1 MTNSALTALVVVLAM
16 QTAPRMQ
23 SLIAV
28 VRPVLPFPGAT
39 ADGDLPADNSAA
51 SKWFVLWPAAAD
63 DTRITVRANPL
74 HPDVQKASADAMG
87 EINKAVAAAERR
99 AQAAYDR
106 ALEQLRKGGKTGEL
120 EPVTL
125 DDEGVAGQR
134 IDAELE
140 ATIELDSA
148 ASFEIDS
155 GEAPT
160 VAPAATAGVWVVSV
174 PANTYRSGDSKE
186 RREQFRAA
194 ESRLFFGLS
203 SRPDATKLG
212 NRPRYRVTVPQSI
225 TAFCVVIRGNAELVA
240 ELTASADWAQLAAR

>member
-1 MTNSALTALVVVLAM
+1 MTNVVLTAMAVVLAI
-16 QTAPRMQ
+16 QAAPRMQ
-23 SLIAV
+23 SLIAA
-28 VRPVLPFPGAT
+28 VRPVLPFPSANAG
-39 ADGDLPADNSAA
+39 GDLPADNSAA
-51 SKWFVLWPAAAD
+51 SKWFVVWPADAD
-63 DTRITVRANPL
+63 ETRIIVRANPL
-74 HPDVQKASADAMG
+74 HPDVQKASAEAMG
-87 EINKAVAAAERR
+87 EINRAVAAAERR

-140 ATIELDSA
+140 AIIELTSA
-148 ASFEIDS
+148 ASFEIES

-160 VAPAATAGVWVVSV
+160 IAPAAGGIWVVSV

-194 ESRLFFGLS
+194 ESRLFFGLV
-203 SRPDATKLG
+203 SRPDLTRVG
-212 NRPRYRVTVPQSI
+212 DGPRYRGTIPPST
-225 TAFCVVIRGNAELVA
+225 TAFCVLIRGNAELVA
-240 ELTASADWAQLAAR
+240 ELTSGVDWTQLAAR